1 MKNKKL
7 VLKSQQRFRSAMH
20 NVFTEKV
27 AKIVVSA
34 NNDKSIQSIDSIE
47 TYAYGTSK
55 ELVIEKERNN
65 VIKQC
70 KID

>member
-1 MKNKKL
+1 
-7 VLKSQQRFRSAMH
+7 MH
-20 NVFTEKV
+20 NVCTEKV
-27 AKIVVSA
+27 AKIAVSA

-55 ELVIEKERNN
+55 DLVIEKERNN
-65 VIKQC
+65 VIKQY